1 MLGMLFFGLI
11 MICTMLVSKLY
22 LESIKSQ
29 LKKKHDKDENGE
41 SKSENQLISKR
52 LNVQLEKIFSLALIV
67 DAKFIG
73 LFNFLFSNMLTGCVN
88 LLVNTLVVSHLIAT
102 LVISV
107 YTFASFAIPL
117 VLYRLINKF

>member
-1 MLGMLFFGLI
+1 MLFFGLI

-29 LKKKHDKDENGE
+29 SKKKHDKAENGE
-41 SKSENQLISKR
+41 SDSEKQLISKR

-102 LVISV
+102 LVISA

-117 VLYRLINKF
+117 VLYRLINKV